1 MKALLLNKQ
10 ETDHD
15 GPILILDVSINDS
28 KYTVIKIY
36 IANTKK
42 QQIEVL
48 SNLYALIKTFYI
60 DPNKHLIMAG
70 VFHLFFNSKLD
81 GAGGNP
87 TLKGKS
93 LAKLIKLKEAYDL
106 CDTCRIRNAKK
117 QNKQTNKNNSLLLN
131 KIYLVLFNT
140 DLITYLFRMV
150 FKIYIRS
157 RYSKSYFNRS
167 SPCAV
172 LSFKGK
178 R

>member
-1 MKALLLNKQ
+1 MKTLLLNKQ

-48 SNLYALIKTFYI
+48 SNLFALIKTFYI

-93 LAKLIKLKEAYDL
+93 LAKLIELKEAYDL

-117 QNKQTNKNNSLLLN
+117 
-131 KIYLVLFNT
+131 
-140 DLITYLFRMV
+140 
-150 FKIYIRS
+150 
-157 RYSKSYFNRS
+157 
-167 SPCAV
+167 
-172 LSFKGK
+172 
-178 R
+178 